1 MEKKNKRIKDQR
13 KSFKKNTEM
22 IEDPFSISPV
32 KPTSFYSNEREKIK
46 LNWFCYELAIGIYD
60 ELSKN
65 FSQRLKRYNI
75 DEKEMVEFSI
85 YISRTMKEIIL
96 QKLSNKIEKAYFS
109 YEMVEACYSQLDDEL
124 VNKILEA
131 ISKVW
136 DEQLKICE
144 ICPTR
149 CISEKDAYCTMFDE
163 GPY

>member
-1 MEKKNKRIKDQR
+1 MDHNSTLLNPKKCLEKWGALQ
-13 KSFKKNTEM
+13 
-22 IEDPFSISPV
+22 EDPFSISPV

-109 YEMVEACYSQLDDEL
+109 YEMVEVCYPQLDDEL